1 MIILIHIQFQALSIV
16 EKSLSAWELTRD
28 LGRKSQ
34 VDQRSLVTI
43 ILIPFDHSLSL
54 LLKIFNLFDFL

>member
-28 LGRKSQ
+28 LGKSQ
-34 VDQRSLVTI
+34 VDQRSLVT

-54 LLKIFNLFDFL
+54 LLKIFNLFNFL